1 MLREHILPIRSVK
14 QSNCSL
20 RSVN

>member
-1 MLREHILPIRSVK
+1 MQQFSVRI
-14 QSNCSL
+14 CSL